1 MVLADSTPEWE
12 DPELQREI
20 QAATGIDLKR
30 KGKGKGRG
38 KSSNLTDL
46 RESGSSSR
54 KRLESKIFKRYDLA
68 WIHNYRACESVTTK
82 RYDSRIQ
89 AADIEVLR
97 LIKGVTRRDKIRNAD
112 I

>member
-1 MVLADSTPEWE
+1 MGKMGFFLYSVFLLSTTQYDIYCRLFLADSTPEWE

-30 KGKGKGRG
+30 KGKGKGRV

-82 RYDSRIQ
+82 R
-89 AADIEVLR
+89 
-97 LIKGVTRRDKIRNAD
+97 
-112 I
+112 